1 MVQYKLYYFKNTRS
15 VCEATRMAFHYSG
28 TDYEEHGIEREEW
41 PTVKKSMPFG
51 HVPVLEV
58 DGKQL
63 CESGAIARFV
73 GKKFGLMGKGD
84 WEEAK
89 VNEAIDY
96 FKDVYK
102 DFSSYLYTVVG
113 FMEGDKVGGE
123 NNLCL
128 IGVLIFRTRRNGL
141 WQKVAA
147 DTHFPKLLQMMKENG
162 NTGFIVGSDVT
173 MADFFISDFLF
184 TLLKMAPDLFENYG
198 ELKDYIDRIQSLP
211 KLKDY
216 IQKRPESVF

>member
-113 FMEGDKVGGE
+113 FMEGDKNE
-123 NNLCL
+123 KK
-128 IGVLIFRTRRNGL
+128 RTVA
-141 WQKVAA
+141 KVAA